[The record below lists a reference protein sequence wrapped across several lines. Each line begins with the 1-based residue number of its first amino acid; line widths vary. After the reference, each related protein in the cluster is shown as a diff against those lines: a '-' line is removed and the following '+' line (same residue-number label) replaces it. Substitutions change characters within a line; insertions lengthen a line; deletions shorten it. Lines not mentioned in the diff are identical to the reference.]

1 MSQENVE
8 IVRCMYEIG
17 LDPGDFGAGFDAAVR
32 QGLLAPDAQWRGG
45 PRGGRAIAGIE
56 NAVGRDEW
64 VEMMRRLTEGFE
76 DLRFEVER
84 IIDAGEN
91 RVVSVTRMFGT
102 GARSGVPVEL
112 HSAHVYWLDQGRIVR
127 CDEFLDPAE
136 ALEAVGLR
144 E

>member
-8 IVRCMYEIG
+8 IVRRVYEIG
-17 LDPGDFGAGFDAAVR
+17 RDEGDVGAMVDEAVR
-32 QGLLAPDAQWRGG
+32 QGLLASDAEWRGG

-56 NAVGRDEW
+56 DAVGRDEY

-84 IIDAGEN
+84 IIDAGDN
-91 RVVSVTRMFGT
+91 RVVSITRLFGT

-112 HSAHVYWLDQGRIVR
+112 RSAHVLWLDGGRIVR
-127 CDEFLDPAE
+127 SDEFLDPAE
-136 ALEAVGLR
+136 ALEAVGLA